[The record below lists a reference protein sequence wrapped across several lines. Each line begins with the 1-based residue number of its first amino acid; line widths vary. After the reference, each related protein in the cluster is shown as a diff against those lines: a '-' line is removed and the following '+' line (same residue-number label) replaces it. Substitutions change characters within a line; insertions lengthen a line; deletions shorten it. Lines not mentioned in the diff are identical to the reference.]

1 MPEFLSTLL
10 LELRIL
16 KKNGDEIILQDPS
29 LRTVEI
35 EAADE
40 TVFTLQMLEI
50 EEVSYKNVI
59 YIGI

>member
-16 KKNGDEIILQDPS
+16 KKNEDETILQDPS

-40 TVFTLQMLEI
+40 TVISLQMLEI
-50 EEVSYKNVI
+50 EEVS
-59 YIGI
+59 